1 MATGTDFVTAALEKL
16 GIRAAETP
24 IEAADMKLGIEVLND
39 MMSEWDESGTALGF
53 TPLADESEEIRLR
66 RGAHSAVKSNLA
78 GRLAIPFKMPISA
91 ELAAEIRASN
101 QALLR
106 MTVKLGSVKMPS
118 TLPRGTGN
126 ERDQYTDR
134 FFAEEETANF

>member
-24 IEAADMKLGIEVLND
+24 IEAADMALGIDVLND
-39 MMSEWDESGTALGF
+39 MMSEWDESGTKLGF
-53 TPLADESEEIRLR
+53 TPLADESEEVRIR
-66 RGAHSAVKSNLA
+66 RGAHSAIKSNLA
-78 GRLAIPFKMPISA
+78 GRLAIPFKMAISP
-91 ELAAEIRASN
+91 ELGAEIKAGN

-106 MTVKLGSVKMPS
+106 MTVKIGDVKYPS

-126 ERDQYTDR
+126 DRDQYNDR
-134 FFAEEETANF
+134 YFPENNKANF